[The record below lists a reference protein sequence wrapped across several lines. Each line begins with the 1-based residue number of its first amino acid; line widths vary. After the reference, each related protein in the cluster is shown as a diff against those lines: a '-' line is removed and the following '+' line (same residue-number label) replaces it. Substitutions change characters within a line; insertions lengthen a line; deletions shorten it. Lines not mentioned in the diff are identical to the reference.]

1 MKMEA
6 LEFSTQIEEGV
17 IRLPKEFEAYH
28 NVFARIII
36 LPEQPFDHSSKKE
49 RLRAVML
56 KMGEKDSFSKVGD
69 GVTWQKEIRYE
80 WD

>member
-1 MKMEA
+1 MNLEA
-6 LEFSTQIEEGV
+6 LEFSLQIEDGV
-17 IRLPKEFEAYH
+17 IRLPKEFEAYC

-49 RLRAVML
+49 QLKAVML
-56 KMGEKDSFSKVGD
+56 KMGEKDIFSKVAD
-69 GVTWQKEIRYE
+69 NEWKKEIRNE

>member
-6 LEFSTQIEEGV
+6 LEFSVQIEEGL

-49 RLRAVML
+49 QLKAVML
-56 KMGEKDSFSKVGD
+56 EMGEKDILSKVAD
-69 GVTWQKEIRYE
+69 NEWKKENRNG

>member
-6 LEFSTQIEEGV
+6 LEFRTQIQEGI
-17 IRLPKEFEAYH
+17 IRLPKEFEAYR

-36 LPEQPFDHSSKKE
+36 LTEQPFDHPSKKE

-56 KMGEKDSFSKVGD
+56 KLGEKDIFSKIDD
-69 GVTWQKEIRYE
+69 GFAWQKEIRNE
-80 WD
+80 WE